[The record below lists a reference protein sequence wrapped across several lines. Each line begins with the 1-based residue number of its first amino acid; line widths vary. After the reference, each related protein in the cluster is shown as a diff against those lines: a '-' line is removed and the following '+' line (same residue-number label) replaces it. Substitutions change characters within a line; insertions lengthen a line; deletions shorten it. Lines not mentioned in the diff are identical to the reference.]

1 MNKGIEKTINGGAS
15 SIPDYVAGRLL
26 YFDEFGND
34 NMRWVLYNGNSSIRF
49 PTRTEAEKY
58 AWQHATQVSEESI
71 NYAMVAYS
79 NLVRVSNLLHRAA
92 NKNPDQDTRLQLEQ
106 LSVYTRKISDKIDI
120 LISQQIKK

>member
-1 MNKGIEKTINGGAS
+1 MNENYNIHSGGAS

-58 AWQHATQVSEESI
+58 AWQHATEVSEESI
-71 NYAMVAYS
+71 NYAMVAFS
-79 NLVRVSNLLHRAA
+79 NLVRAANLLHRAA
-92 NKNPDQDTRLQLEQ
+92 NKNPDQDIRLQLEQ
-106 LSVYTRKISDKIDI
+106 LSVYTRKLSDKIDI